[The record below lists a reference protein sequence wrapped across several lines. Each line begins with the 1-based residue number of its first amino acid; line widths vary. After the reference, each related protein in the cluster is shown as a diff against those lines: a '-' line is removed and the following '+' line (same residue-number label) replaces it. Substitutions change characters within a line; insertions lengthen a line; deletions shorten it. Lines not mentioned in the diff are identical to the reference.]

1 MWTQTLRPV
10 LRRLRESPGYAIAF
24 VVTLGLGI
32 GATSAIF
39 SAVEGVL
46 IRPLPYPNA
55 DRIVYVTQPLAR
67 SGTENASFSFT
78 EIEDYRRQARTVAEI
93 VEYGDWQ
100 FNVVGRGDP
109 VLAYGGLV
117 TSNYFTLLD
126 IKPYLGRTLTADDDV
141 SGAPAVAV
149 LTYEFWRR
157 VFDEDPAVLGRVIE
171 LTGVATTIVG
181 VVEPGSHYAGTER
194 AELYANYSTNA
205 HYVGASMQE
214 ERSHR
219 MTDVYA
225 LVRPGVPVDAAR
237 AEFEAIADRLH
248 AAYPEHYSTERGF
261 GIRLTPW
268 RDVLVREARPTLL
281 ILTGA
286 VALVLIVACANVGNL
301 TLARLVA
308 RERELAVRA
317 ALGATPGQLRRQLLG
332 EHLVLAIAGSVVG
345 VAIAYVALDLLVSYA
360 ARMTLRAG
368 EVGINGTVLAFSL
381 AVGVGVAVLFAWVPR
396 LPASSTAA
404 PVLAS
409 GSGGGRSTVSRGQRR
424 AQRALVAAQVAVS
437 FVVLVG
443 AGLLARSL
451 VNLQQVE
458 TGLRT
463 ESLVTFK
470 APNMTQQR
478 GDRNRQTFEEL
489 VERLAA
495 YPGVESV
502 ATASAAPFDRL
513 VVYAWR
519 MRVEGASPELREAPV
534 QMLTNSVSHSYFS
547 TLDLPMVRG
556 RAFTADDTATADRA
570 VVVNESLAVLL
581 FGAEDPLGR
590 RVQWSYD
597 GSSWAGWRTIVGV
610 ARDARE
616 LGPQSPPIATVYES
630 AVQAAAGPA
639 VIVRTAGD
647 PAAAAREGARLV
659 HELDAKRPVTDV
671 WTLESALGEHVAP
684 SRLNATLFGG
694 FATLALAIAIV
705 GLGGVLAFA
714 VSERT
719 REFGVRM
726 ALGAEPGR
734 ILRGVVGEGLT
745 LAAVGLAGGAV
756 VALAL
761 ARTVEGI
768 LFGVSPRDAPTFVV
782 AASVLAVASAAASW
796 VPARRATQVDP
807 NVALRAD

>member
-1 MWTQTLRPV
+1 MLTLRPTF
-10 LRRLRESPGYAIAF
+10 RRLREAPGYALAF

-32 GATSAIF
+32 GATTAIF

-67 SGTENASFSFT
+67 SGTANASFSFS
-78 EIEDYRRQARTVAEI
+78 EIADYRRQSQTVDEI

-100 FNVVGRGDP
+100 FNVVGREEP

-126 IKPYLGRTLTADDDV
+126 IKPHLGRTLTADDDV
-141 SGAPAVAV
+141 SGAPAAAV

-157 VFDEDPAVLGRVIE
+157 AFDEDPSVLGRVIE

-205 HYVGASMQE
+205 HYMSASMQE

-225 LVRPGVPVDAAR
+225 LLKPGVALEAAS
-237 AEFEAIADRLH
+237 AEFEAIAGRLH
-248 AAYPEHYSTERGF
+248 DSYPEHYAAERGF

-281 ILTGA
+281 ILMGA

-301 TLARLVA
+301 TLARLVS

-317 ALGATPGQLRRQLLG
+317 ALGATPGQLRRQLLA
-332 EHLVLAIAGSVVG
+332 EHLVLAVIGSAAGVV
-345 VAIAYVALDLLVSYA
+345 VAYLALDLLVSYA
-360 ARMTLRAG
+360 ARMTLRAE
-368 EVGINGTVLAFSL
+368 EVGINGVVLAFSL
-381 AVGVGVAVLFAWVPR
+381 LVGVVVAVMFAWVPR
-396 LPASSTAA
+396 LPASSSAA

-409 GSGGGRSTVSRGQRR
+409 GSTGGRSTVGRGQRR

-451 VNLQQVE
+451 VNLQRVE
-458 TGLRT
+458 TGLVT
-463 ESLVTFK
+463 DEVVTFK
-470 APNMTQQR
+470 APNMTRQTA
-478 GDRNRQTFEEL
+478 DRNRQIVEEIAG
-489 VERLAA
+489 RLTG
-495 YPGVESV
+495 YPGVQSV
-502 ATASAAPFDRL
+502 ATATTAPFDRL
-513 VVYAWR
+513 AVYAWR
-519 MRVEGASPELREAPV
+519 VRVEGASPELREAPV
-534 QMLTNSVSHSYFS
+534 QMLTNSVSPSYFS
-547 TLDLPMVRG
+547 TLDVPIVRG
-556 RAFTADDTATADRA
+556 RAFAPADAATADR
-570 VVVNESLAVLL
+570 VVVINESLAELL
-581 FGAEDPLGR
+581 FASENPIDR
-590 RVQWSYD
+590 RLQWSYD

-610 ARDARE
+610 ARDVRE
-616 LGPQSPPIATVYES
+616 LGPQSPPLPTVYES
-630 AVQAAAGPA
+630 AVQAAPGTAF
-639 VIVRTAGD
+639 IVRTAGD
-647 PAAAAREGARLV
+647 PAATAREGARLV

-671 WTLESALGEHVAP
+671 WTLASALGEHIAP
-684 SRLNATLFGG
+684 SRLNATLFGT
-694 FATLALAIAIV
+694 FAGLALAIAVV
-705 GLGGVLAFA
+705 GLAGVLAFA

-745 LAAVGLAGGAV
+745 LAAFGLVGGAV
-756 VALAL
+756 IAVALARL
-761 ARTVEGI
+761 VEGI
-768 LFGVSPRDAPTFVV
+768 LFGVRPTDALTFVA
-782 AASVLAVASAAASW
+782 AASVLVVASAAASW